1 MSDPELIILIQN
13 GNTHAFRY
21 LVDQHRNLVWHLVFR
36 MTRMREDAEDLS
48 QEIFLRVFR
57 DIRKFR
63 GESKLSTWI
72 ASIAYH
78 MCIDYIRKKGRE
90 KTDFLED
97 PRQMVAEDPGE
108 RNSPTDIDRKD
119 MQRMIQGVL
128 EQLPLHYR
136 TVMTLFYLEEMS
148 YKEIETI
155 TGMPEGT
162 LKSYLNRGRQLIR
175 EKIEKY
181 FPEYLPQGML
191 TN

>member
-13 GNTHAFRY
+13 GNSHAFRY
-21 LVDQHRNLVWHLVFR
+21 LVDQHRNLVWHLVYR

-48 QEIFLRVFR
+48 QEIFLRVYR

-63 GESKLSTWI
+63 GESKLSTWV

-90 KTDFLED
+90 KIDLVEEPVLVLKED
-97 PRQMVAEDPGE
+97 PPE
-108 RNSPTDIDRKD
+108 RNPVLEIDRKD
-119 MQRMIQGVL
+119 MQRMIQDIL

-136 TVMTLFYLEEMS
+136 TVMSLFYLEEMS
-148 YKEIETI
+148 YKEIEAI

-181 FPEYLPQGML
+181 FPEFLPEGKL
-191 TN
+191 KN